1 MPVISPAE
9 VLHVASLAK
18 LRLDDD
24 EIQTM
29 STQLTSI
36 LDHMDALRAVDV
48 AGVEPFSVT
57 RDTAAPLREAS
68 VTPDPLEASPAT
80 IAPRW
85 EDGYFV
91 VPRVAAL
98 GADALAAEAEEE
110 L

>member
-18 LRLDDD
+18 LRLDDG
-24 EIQTM
+24 EIRTM
-29 STQLTSI
+29 SEQLTSI
-36 LDHMDALRAVDV
+36 LDHMDALAAVNV
-48 AGVEPFSVT
+48 EGVEPFSAASE
-57 RDTAAPLREAS
+57 TAAPLRDESA
-68 VTPDPLEASPAT
+68 TPDALEVPPSE

-85 EDGYFV
+85 EDGFFV

-98 GADALAAEAEEE
+98 DADALVAEEE